1 VVESVAV
8 ALVPSVANEGGD
20 QKQQCAFGLVE
31 VGYQYVDN
39 SILVA
44 GGYHELGGTVETVS
58 VVMLFSYNSYQGS
71 VWLSSANAV
80 TGQVYEWQ
88 SELTQFFSLSR
99 RSEELSQRNLFLEQE
114 VGRLRR
120 LLAQETKDSTER
132 ERQTAKQLS
141 AFQLIP
147 AKVVANSVDSHDNL
161 ITINRGTADGVEAD
175 MGVAS
180 GTGLVGVVYLA
191 GKHYS
196 VIIPILNKQ
205 SRISCAIRGHEY
217 FGYLSWSGG
226 SPVEA
231 YLEDVPRHA
240 IFRKGDWV
248 ETSGYSSIFPR
259 GVRIGKIVGINDS
272 DDGLSYRLTI
282 NLSTDFAHLRE
293 VCVITEKDFA
303 ERMRLQEAALD
314 SLALQSNRN

>member
-1 VVESVAV
+1 MQN
-8 ALVPSVANEGGD
+8 LL
-20 QKQQCAFGLVE
+20 AFLAQHFHWIVFLLLE
-31 VGYQYVDN
+31 AA
-39 SILVA
+39 SA
-44 GGYHELGGTVETVS
+44 
-58 VVMLFSYNSYQGS
+58 VMLFSYNSYQGS

-248 ETSGYSSIFPR
+248 ETSGYSSIFPP
-259 GVRIGKIVGINDS
+259 GISVGRIMAIYNS
-272 DDGLSYRLTI
+272 TDGLSYRLKI
-282 NLSTDFAHLRE
+282 HLSTDFACLRD
-293 VCVITEKDFA
+293 VYVINDKGIREQ
-303 ERMRLQEAALD
+303 RLLMEAAQD
-314 SLALQSNRN
+314 SLSLYK

>member
-1 VVESVAV
+1 MQNLLAFL
-8 ALVPSVANEGGD
+8 AHHFHWLV
-20 QKQQCAFGLVE
+20 F
-31 VGYQYVDN
+31 
-39 SILVA
+39 IL
-44 GGYHELGGTVETVS
+44 LETVS

-205 SRISCAIRGHEY
+205 SRISCAIRGHDY

-248 ETSGYSSIFPR
+248 ETSGYSSIFPP
-259 GVRIGKIVGINDS
+259 GISVGRIMAIYNS
-272 DDGLSYRLTI
+272 TDGLSYRLKI
-282 NLSTDFAHLRE
+282 HLSTDFACLRD
-293 VCVITEKDFA
+293 VYVINDKGIREQ
-303 ERMRLQEAALD
+303 RLLMEAAQD
-314 SLALQSNRN
+314 SLSLYK

>member
-1 VVESVAV
+1 MQNLLAFLTHHFHW
-8 ALVPSVANEGGD
+8 LV
-20 QKQQCAFGLVE
+20 F
-31 VGYQYVDN
+31 
-39 SILVA
+39 IL
-44 GGYHELGGTVETVS
+44 LETVS

-248 ETSGYSSIFPR
+248 ETSGYSSIFPP
-259 GVRIGKIVGINDS
+259 GISVGRIMAIYNS
-272 DDGLSYRLTI
+272 TDGLSYRLKI
-282 NLSTDFAHLRE
+282 HLSTDFACLRD
-293 VCVITEKDFA
+293 VYVINDKGIREQ
-303 ERMRLQEAALD
+303 RLLMEAAQD
-314 SLALQSNRN
+314 SLSLYK

>member
-1 VVESVAV
+1 MQNLLAFL
-8 ALVPSVANEGGD
+8 AHHFHWLV
-20 QKQQCAFGLVE
+20 F
-31 VGYQYVDN
+31 
-39 SILVA
+39 IL
-44 GGYHELGGTVETVS
+44 LETVS

-248 ETSGYSSIFPR
+248 ETSGYSSIFPP
-259 GVRIGKIVGINDS
+259 GISVGRIMAIYNS
-272 DDGLSYRLTI
+272 TDGLSYRLKI
-282 NLSTDFAHLRE
+282 HLSTDFACLRD
-293 VCVITEKDFA
+293 VYVINDKCIREQ
-303 ERMRLQEAALD
+303 RLLMEAVQD
-314 SLALQSNRN
+314 SLSLYK

>member
-1 VVESVAV
+1 MQNLLAF
-8 ALVPSVANEGGD
+8 LVHH
-20 QKQQCAFGLVE
+20 FHWLVF
-31 VGYQYVDN
+31 
-39 SILVA
+39 IL
-44 GGYHELGGTVETVS
+44 LETVS

-161 ITINRGTADGVEAD
+161 ITINRGTADGVKAD

-248 ETSGYSSIFPR
+248 ETSGYSSIFPP
-259 GVRIGKIVGINDS
+259 GISVGRIMAIYNS
-272 DDGLSYRLTI
+272 TDGLSYRLKI
-282 NLSTDFAHLRE
+282 HLSTDFACLRD
-293 VCVITEKDFA
+293 VYVINDKGIREQ
-303 ERMRLQEAALD
+303 RLLMEAAQD
-314 SLALQSNRN
+314 SLSLYK

>member
-1 VVESVAV
+1 MQNLLAFL
-8 ALVPSVANEGGD
+8 AHHFHWLV
-20 QKQQCAFGLVE
+20 F
-31 VGYQYVDN
+31 
-39 SILVA
+39 IL
-44 GGYHELGGTVETVS
+44 LETVS

-120 LLAQETKDSTER
+120 LLAQETKDSTEM

-205 SRISCAIRGHEY
+205 SRISCAIRGHDY

-248 ETSGYSSIFPR
+248 ETSGYSSIFPP
-259 GVRIGKIVGINDS
+259 GISVGRIMAIYNS
-272 DDGLSYRLTI
+272 TDGLSYRLKI
-282 NLSTDFAHLRE
+282 HLSTDFACLRD
-293 VCVITEKDFA
+293 VYVINDKGIREQ
-303 ERMRLQEAALD
+303 RLLMEAAQD
-314 SLALQSNRN
+314 SLSLYK

>member
-1 VVESVAV
+1 MQNLLAFL
-8 ALVPSVANEGGD
+8 AHHFHWLV
-20 QKQQCAFGLVE
+20 F
-31 VGYQYVDN
+31 
-39 SILVA
+39 IL
-44 GGYHELGGTVETVS
+44 LETVS

-147 AKVVANSVDSHDNL
+147 AKVVANSVDNHDNL

-205 SRISCAIRGHEY
+205 SRISCAIRGHDY

-248 ETSGYSSIFPR
+248 ETSGYSSIFPP
-259 GVRIGKIVGINDS
+259 GISVGRIMAIYNS
-272 DDGLSYRLTI
+272 TDGLSYRLKI
-282 NLSTDFAHLRE
+282 HLSTDFACLRD
-293 VCVITEKDFA
+293 VYVINDKGIREQ
-303 ERMRLQEAALD
+303 RLLMEAAQD
-314 SLALQSNRN
+314 SLSLYK

>member
-1 VVESVAV
+1 MQNLLAFL
-8 ALVPSVANEGGD
+8 AHHFHWLV
-20 QKQQCAFGLVE
+20 F
-31 VGYQYVDN
+31 
-39 SILVA
+39 IL
-44 GGYHELGGTVETVS
+44 LETVS

-161 ITINRGTADGVEAD
+161 ITIDRGTADGVEAD

-205 SRISCAIRGHEY
+205 SRISCAIRGHDY

-248 ETSGYSSIFPR
+248 ETSGYSSIFPP
-259 GVRIGKIVGINDS
+259 GISVGRIMAIYNS
-272 DDGLSYRLTI
+272 TDGLSYRLKI
-282 NLSTDFAHLRE
+282 HLSTDFACLRD
-293 VCVITEKDFA
+293 VYVINDKGIREQ
-303 ERMRLQEAALD
+303 RLLMEAAQD
-314 SLALQSNRN
+314 SLSLYK